1 MYLSMFHQQLKQ
13 IVLIFLITEIIFI
26 HVTLVNTAPTE
37 APQTNSI
44 DDQCVH
50 NLKLKYSAGFFR
62 RHFDPSFLKKFFKHW
77 IPFKSSDRVKMQFF
91 LYKRDFPEC
100 GREIR
105 TDDEQSVKSSG
116 FNADHPTRI
125 IIHGWMSQ
133 SKGTFNRAVKNAYMN
148 LTRISNKTK
157 NETITSSNDNTTTPM
172 PNDAVP
178 AEVQEE
184 FNVDDGDGNG
194 GDDDVNNK
202 NSSLDFNVI
211 VVDWSVISSNV
222 NYFSVVELIDDL
234 GFLLAEFVRFLHSTA
249 NLYFGDVYLI
259 GHSLGA
265 QIAGSAGKQV
275 KPFRFNTI
283 FALDPAGPKFRN
295 RSEDDRLDA
304 SDADY
309 VESVQTS
316 SSLGFQAPVGHA
328 TFYPNF
334 GRDQKK
340 CYIYGCSHSRAHN
353 YFAESITSKEGF
365 WGTRCER
372 QSENIWILSD
382 SGEEYKMGGE
392 PSTPKNGTFYLKTN
406 DKPPYAMG
414 RRKVLEAIEEVPEN
428 NYIHIQI

>member
-1 MYLSMFHQQLKQ
+1 MFTTTLKQ
-13 IVLIFLITEIIFI
+13 SLVQLTFIFLLLELIFI
-26 HVTLVNTAPTE
+26 HVTLVSCAPSE
-37 APQTNSI
+37 SLQKNGI
-44 DDQCVH
+44 DDSCVH
-50 NLKLKYSAGFFR
+50 TLAYAKPSFFK
-62 RHFDPSFLKKFFKHW
+62 RHFDMSFMKKFFKHW
-77 IPFKSSDRVKMQFF
+77 VPFTSADRVKMQFY

-100 GREIR
+100 GRELR
-105 TDDEQSVKSSG
+105 TDDEDSVMLSG

-148 LTRISNKTK
+148 LTKISINNTNENKT
-157 NETITSSNDNTTTPM
+157 ESVESNDTMPPPTAGPEEFKQEEGNTFVE
-172 PNDAVP
+172 NDA
-178 AEVQEE
+178 
-184 FNVDDGDGNG
+184 DR
-194 GDDDVNNK
+194 
-202 NSSLDFNVI
+202 NSTIDYNVI

-222 NYFSVVELIDDL
+222 NYFGVVDLIDDL
-234 GFLLAEFVRFLHSTA
+234 GFLLAEFVRFLHLKA

-275 KPFRFNTI
+275 LPFRFNTI

-295 RSEDDRLDA
+295 RSNEYRLDA

-316 SSLGFQAPVGHA
+316 SSLGFQEPVGHA

-340 CYIYGCSHSRAHN
+340 CYFYGCSHSRAHN
-353 YFAESITSKEGF
+353 YFAESITSKESF

-372 QSENIWILSD
+372 QSENIWIMSEK
-382 SGEEYKMGGE
+382 GEEFKMGGE
-392 PSTPKNGTFYLKTN
+392 PSTPKQGTFYLKTN
-406 DKPPYAMG
+406 DQPPYAMG
-414 RRKVLEAIEEVPEN
+414 KRKVLETIEEVPED
-428 NYIHIQI
+428 NYIHLE